1 MYKVF
6 LNDWRIVITAPGKIT
21 LNKPTLHFGEKSTV
35 DEVRKWFQSYISNGV
50 SDVILTHDRPE
61 YFFKSLFQ
69 IAFKTLPAA
78 GGMVRRNQQFLFI
91 FRNNKWDLPKGKI
104 DKDETTEQAA
114 LREVEEECGISNHQ
128 IIQQLPSTFH
138 LYQSPHKKS
147 LGEWIFK
154 ETFWYEMEYT
164 GTENG
169 TPETEENITEIKWFS
184 KTELATPLQNT
195 YANLKPI
202 IQLYFDSLR

>member
-35 DEVRKWFQSYISNGV
+35 GEVKKWFRSYISNGI

-69 IAFKTLPAA
+69 VAFKTLPAA
-78 GGMVRRNQQFLFI
+78 GGIVRRNQQFLLI

-104 DKDETTEQAA
+104 DKGETPEVAA

-128 IIQQLPSTFH
+128 IIKQLPSTFH
-138 LYQSPHKKS
+138 LYKSPYKKS
-147 LGEWIFK
+147 LGEWILK
-154 ETFWYEMEYT
+154 ETFWYEMKYS
-164 GTENG
+164 GMDDG
-169 TPETEENITEIKWFS
+169 TPETGENITEIKWFS
-184 KTELATPLQNT
+184 KTELDIPLQNT

-202 IQLYFDSLR
+202 IQLYFD